1 MAIYEI
7 LASSTSE
14 IQGITC
20 FIIQLF
26 IAEAMFFFHL
36 KKRKRFWLR
45 LLVGGTACLLLGVT
59 LPIIIG
65 QYISGI
71 RTFIVLV
78 FMQLYMW
85 FCFRRSFLDILFCTI
100 GAFTVQNLGSNIQ
113 VLICIVTKTSFK
125 MLSTEMVIGFTIV
138 YIICYLTCAA
148 KIKNFPN
155 ISQNRVRVLWVAI
168 ISLCVCWLLQSWL
181 ISEKLDMVMACR
193 VPFVFCCILSL
204 FMQFGLL
211 EQSRLNEENLALEQ
225 LIKEN
230 AKQYELSKKTVEII
244 NMKCHD
250 LKHRI
255 LELEQAGNADHG
267 QLEEIRKAVD
277 IYDGLA
283 KTGCQPL
290 DIILSEKNLLCEKYQ
305 IKFSYMI
312 DGEKLTG
319 IKSGDIAAIFGNAL
333 DNAIECAAELPVE
346 KRIISLIGYARQDV
360 MGIHIENYCE
370 SIRRCAKYGIKC
382 VTYNFMPVFD
392 WTRTELD
399 RMREDGT
406 TVLAYNQD
414 VIDSMD
420 PEKMFDA
427 IKNDMN
433 GTVMPGWE
441 PERMEKVKELFEL
454 YKDIDEEKLFE
465 NLKYFLEAIMPVC
478 DKYDINMAI
487 HPDDPSWSVFG
498 LPRII
503 SSQAKLK
510 RLIEMVPNKHN
521 GVTFCMG
528 SYGTNLN
535 NDLVATVKMLKGR
548 IHFAHIRNLRFN
560 DGMRDFEESAHLS
573 SDGTFDMHAVMKA
586 LYETG
591 FEGPIRPDHGRMI
604 WGEKAMPGY
613 GLYDR
618 ALGAA
623 YLCGLWEAIEKEAKS
638 ENK

>member
-59 LPIIIG
+59 LPIVIG

-193 VPFVFCCILSL
+193 VPFAFCCILSL
-204 FMQFGLL
+204 FIQFGLL

-305 IKFSYMI
+305 IKFS
-312 DGEKLTG
+312 DR
-319 IKSGDIAAIFGNAL
+319 KS
-333 DNAIECAAELPVE
+333 V
-346 KRIISLIGYARQDV
+346 V
-360 MGIHIENYCE
+360 
-370 SIRRCAKYGIKC
+370 
-382 VTYNFMPVFD
+382 
-392 WTRTELD
+392 
-399 RMREDGT
+399 
-406 TVLAYNQD
+406 
-414 VIDSMD
+414 
-420 PEKMFDA
+420 
-427 IKNDMN
+427 
-433 GTVMPGWE
+433 
-441 PERMEKVKELFEL
+441 
-454 YKDIDEEKLFE
+454 
-465 NLKYFLEAIMPVC
+465 
-478 DKYDINMAI
+478 
-487 HPDDPSWSVFG
+487 
-498 LPRII
+498 
-503 SSQAKLK
+503 
-510 RLIEMVPNKHN
+510 
-521 GVTFCMG
+521 
-528 SYGTNLN
+528 
-535 NDLVATVKMLKGR
+535 
-548 IHFAHIRNLRFN
+548 
-560 DGMRDFEESAHLS
+560 
-573 SDGTFDMHAVMKA
+573 
-586 LYETG
+586 
-591 FEGPIRPDHGRMI
+591 
-604 WGEKAMPGY
+604 
-613 GLYDR
+613 
-618 ALGAA
+618 
-623 YLCGLWEAIEKEAKS
+623 
-638 ENK
+638 

>member
-65 QYISGI
+65 
-71 RTFIVLV
+71 

-250 LKHRI
+250 LKQRI

-277 IYDGLA
+277 IYDG
-283 KTGCQPL
+283 
-290 DIILSEKNLLCEKYQ
+290 LSEKNLLCEKYQ

-370 SIRRCAKYGIKC
+370 DELEFRNGLPVSTKGDDNYHGFGMKSIQYVVEKYGGNL
-382 VTYNFMPVFD
+382 VAN
-392 WTRTELD
+392 L
-399 RMREDGT
+399 
-406 TVLAYNQD
+406 
-414 VIDSMD
+414 
-420 PEKMFDA
+420 
-427 IKNDMN
+427 
-433 GTVMPGWE
+433 
-441 PERMEKVKELFEL
+441 
-454 YKDIDEEKLFE
+454 EEKIFSVDII
-465 NLKYFLEAIMPVC
+465 FPVL
-478 DKYDINMAI
+478 D
-487 HPDDPSWSVFG
+487 
-498 LPRII
+498 
-503 SSQAKLK
+503 
-510 RLIEMVPNKHN
+510 
-521 GVTFCMG
+521 
-528 SYGTNLN
+528 
-535 NDLVATVKMLKGR
+535 
-548 IHFAHIRNLRFN
+548 
-560 DGMRDFEESAHLS
+560 
-573 SDGTFDMHAVMKA
+573 
-586 LYETG
+586 
-591 FEGPIRPDHGRMI
+591 
-604 WGEKAMPGY
+604 
-613 GLYDR
+613 
-618 ALGAA
+618 
-623 YLCGLWEAIEKEAKS
+623 
-638 ENK
+638 

>member
-45 LLVGGTACLLLGVT
+45 LLVGGTACLLFGVT

-319 IKSGDIAAIFGNAL
+319 IKAGDIAAIFGNAL

-370 SIRRCAKYGIKC
+370 DELEFRNGLPVSTKGDDNYHGFGMKSIQYVVEKYGGNL
-382 VTYNFMPVFD
+382 VAN
-392 WTRTELD
+392 L
-399 RMREDGT
+399 
-406 TVLAYNQD
+406 
-414 VIDSMD
+414 
-420 PEKMFDA
+420 
-427 IKNDMN
+427 
-433 GTVMPGWE
+433 
-441 PERMEKVKELFEL
+441 
-454 YKDIDEEKLFE
+454 EEKIFSVDII
-465 NLKYFLEAIMPVC
+465 FPVL
-478 DKYDINMAI
+478 D
-487 HPDDPSWSVFG
+487 
-498 LPRII
+498 
-503 SSQAKLK
+503 
-510 RLIEMVPNKHN
+510 
-521 GVTFCMG
+521 
-528 SYGTNLN
+528 
-535 NDLVATVKMLKGR
+535 
-548 IHFAHIRNLRFN
+548 
-560 DGMRDFEESAHLS
+560 
-573 SDGTFDMHAVMKA
+573 
-586 LYETG
+586 
-591 FEGPIRPDHGRMI
+591 
-604 WGEKAMPGY
+604 
-613 GLYDR
+613 
-618 ALGAA
+618 
-623 YLCGLWEAIEKEAKS
+623 
-638 ENK
+638 

>member
-138 YIICYLTCAA
+138 YI
-148 KIKNFPN
+148 
-155 ISQNRVRVLWVAI
+155 
-168 ISLCVCWLLQSWL
+168 
-181 ISEKLDMVMACR
+181 MVMACR
-193 VPFVFCCILSL
+193 VPFAFCCILSL

-370 SIRRCAKYGIKC
+370 DELEFRNGLPVSTKGDDNYHGFGMKSIQYVVEKYGGNL
-382 VTYNFMPVFD
+382 VAN
-392 WTRTELD
+392 L
-399 RMREDGT
+399 
-406 TVLAYNQD
+406 
-414 VIDSMD
+414 
-420 PEKMFDA
+420 
-427 IKNDMN
+427 
-433 GTVMPGWE
+433 
-441 PERMEKVKELFEL
+441 
-454 YKDIDEEKLFE
+454 EEKIFSVDII
-465 NLKYFLEAIMPVC
+465 FPVL
-478 DKYDINMAI
+478 D
-487 HPDDPSWSVFG
+487 
-498 LPRII
+498 
-503 SSQAKLK
+503 
-510 RLIEMVPNKHN
+510 
-521 GVTFCMG
+521 
-528 SYGTNLN
+528 
-535 NDLVATVKMLKGR
+535 
-548 IHFAHIRNLRFN
+548 
-560 DGMRDFEESAHLS
+560 
-573 SDGTFDMHAVMKA
+573 
-586 LYETG
+586 
-591 FEGPIRPDHGRMI
+591 
-604 WGEKAMPGY
+604 
-613 GLYDR
+613 
-618 ALGAA
+618 
-623 YLCGLWEAIEKEAKS
+623 
-638 ENK
+638 